1 VAADLRS
8 RLTGPVAAMVV
19 CASIAVFVA
28 TYVVAKTD
36 YPEWMWLF
44 VIAGLLLPW
53 LAIGAVVVVV
63 VARRLDPT

>member
-1 VAADLRS
+1 MGTDLRS
-8 RLTGPVAAMVV
+8 RLTGSVAAGVV
-19 CASIAVFVA
+19 CASIAVFVG
-28 TYVVAKTD
+28 TYVVAETD

-53 LAIGAVVVVV
+53 LAIGAVVVVL